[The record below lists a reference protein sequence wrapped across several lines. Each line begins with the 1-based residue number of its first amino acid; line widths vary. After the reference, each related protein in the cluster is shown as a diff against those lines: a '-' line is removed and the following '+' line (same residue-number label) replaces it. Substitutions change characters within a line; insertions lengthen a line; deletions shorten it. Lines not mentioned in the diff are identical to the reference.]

1 MSRQKPAAPDSDAL
15 ELKERPPH
23 AGEVRKHIWGEAM
36 FFSPRPLPTWAPK
49 EGRMAAGEVMAVND
63 TYMDIGQSNYGKAFQ
78 VQVGIGILMT
88 GFWVFFLIIVAMSLK
103 LVAAHNHEHRFF
115 YYFREGV
122 EELYLP
128 LGSIFLLAGAI
139 VLYAILYTT
148 FRKSRQRPLRLN
160 RQRREVCFFPKG
172 SDEPVIC
179 PWEEVVAWVALSTG
193 STGTNLM
200 QSITFGMALPYDN
213 GENYWLLHQD
223 VMLVTQAQEAWET
236 MRRYMDEGPECWPRP
251 MPPETRATF
260 DAERRKR
267 HEMYRRGEKSWF
279 RSRRGDIGYSR
290 LSMVWFYFYNLF
302 CFWKFPYWVAEW
314 DQKYSMKPMPASID
328 EWSAPLPEEQ
338 WTKPS
343 PELLKEKAALERFYR
358 EARGT
363 IHDFYRARQVADVE
377 PV

>member
-1 MSRQKPAAPDSDAL
+1 
-15 ELKERPPH
+15 
-23 AGEVRKHIWGEAM
+23 
-36 FFSPRPLPTWAPK
+36 
-49 EGRMAAGEVMAVND
+49 MAAGEVMAVNE

-78 VQVGIGILMT
+78 VQLGIGMLM
-88 GFWVFFLIIVAMSLK
+88 GVFWVFFLVQVLDGF
-103 LVAAHNHEHRFF
+103 LLEHRDGYDHSYY
-115 YYFREGV
+115 YYFLQSGEGT
-122 EELYLP
+122 YAT
-128 LGSIFLLAGAI
+128 LGSIFLILAGI
-139 VLYAILYTT
+139 ILYAILYTT

-179 PWEEVVAWVALSTG
+179 PWEEVVAWTALSTG
-193 STGTNLM
+193 STGTNLIK
-200 QSITFGMALPYDN
+200 SLTFGMALPYAN
-213 GENYWLLHQD
+213 GEKYWLLHQK
-223 VMLVTQAQEAWET
+223 VSLVNQAQEAWET

-328 EWSAPLPEEQ
+328 AWSAPLPEEQ

-343 PELLKEKAALERFYR
+343 PELLKEKAELEQFYR
-358 EARGT
+358 EERGT
-363 IHDFYRARQVADVE
+363 IHDFYRQRHADGMAV
-377 PV
+377 

>member
-1 MSRQKPAAPDSDAL
+1 MSRKKPTAPDSEAL
-15 ELKERPPH
+15 ELTARPPR
-23 AGEVRKHIWGEAM
+23 AGEVRKHVWGEAM
-36 FFSPRPLPTWAPK
+36 FFSPRPMPTWAAG
-49 EGRMAAGEVMAVND
+49 EGRMAAGEVMEVND

-78 VQVGIGILMT
+78 VQAGIGLFMLL
-88 GFWVFFLIIVAMSLK
+88 FWVFFMI
-103 LVAAHNHEHRFF
+103 LVGSSFGLQYRNYYDHSFS
-115 YYFREGV
+115 YYFWDGV
-122 EELYLP
+122 EELYP
-128 LGSIFLLAGAI
+128 MVGSILLFAGGI
-139 VLYAILYTT
+139 ILYAILYTT

-160 RQRREVCFFPKG
+160 RQRREICFFPKG

-179 PWEEVVAWVALSTG
+179 PWEKVVAWTALSTG
-193 STGTNLM
+193 ATGTNLM
-200 QSITFGMALPYDN
+200 KSITFGMALPYDN
-213 GENYWLLHQD
+213 DEQYWLLHQD

-260 DAERRKR
+260 DAERSNR

-328 EWSAPLPEEQ
+328 AWSAPLPEAQ
-338 WTKPS
+338 WIQPS
-343 PELLKEKAALERFYR
+343 PELLEEKAALEQFYR
-358 EARGT
+358 EERGT
-363 IHDFYRARQVADVE
+363 IHDFYRARQVAVE
-377 PV
+377 AV

>member
-1 MSRQKPAAPDSDAL
+1 MRRKKTTVPDSGSL
-15 ELKERPPH
+15 ELKERPPR
-23 AGEVRKHIWGEAM
+23 AGEVRKHLWGEAM
-36 FFSPRPLPTWAPK
+36 FFSPRPMPTWAAG
-49 EGRMAAGEVMAVND
+49 EGRMAAGEVLEVNE
-63 TYMDIGQSNYGKAFQ
+63 TYMDIGQSNCGKAFQ
-78 VQVGIGILMT
+78 VQAGIGILMG
-88 GFWVFFLIIVAMSLK
+88 GFWVFFMAAIAMGFGLQYKNYYDQS
-103 LVAAHNHEHRFF
+103 FF
-115 YYFREGV
+115 YYFKEIAS
-122 EELYLP
+122 EISPP
-128 LGSIFLLAGAI
+128 LGYIFLIAGGI
-139 VLYAILYTT
+139 YLYAILYTT

-172 SDEPVIC
+172 RDEPAIC

-260 DAERRKR
+260 DDIR
-267 HEMYRRGEKSWF
+267 YRRREMFKRGTKRWF
-279 RSRRGDIGYSR
+279 WSRQQDIGPSW
-290 LSMVWFYFYNLF
+290 LGLFWFYFWNLF

-343 PELLKEKAALERFYR
+343 PELLKEKAELEQFYR
-358 EARGT
+358 EERGT
-363 IHDFYRARQVADVE
+363 IHDFYRARQAADVE
-377 PV
+377 AV